1 MRRTF
6 EVWFYIGSVL
16 GLYGILLT
24 AAGVYQWI
32 HPPPTVLAKE
42 HATFWAGVLLLTVGT
57 IYVIGFWPKPGSG
70 DPHDGSRV
78 E

>member
-6 EVWFYIGSVL
+6 EVWFYIGAL
-16 GLYGILLT
+16 LTIYGLMLGAAGLY
-24 AAGVYQWI
+24 QWS
-32 HPPPTVLAKE
+32 HLPATVLAGK
-42 HATFWAGVLLLTVGT
+42 HGTFWAGVLLLLVGGGYT
-57 IYVIGFWPKPGSG
+57 IAYWPKPGKG

>member
-6 EVWFYIGSVL
+6 EVWFYIGALL
-16 GLYGILLT
+16 GFYGVMLT
-24 AAGVYQWI
+24 LAGVYQWV
-32 HPPPTVLAKE
+32 HPPPTVLAGK
-42 HATFWAGVLLLTVGT
+42 HATFWAGIILLLVGGGYT
-57 IYVIGFWPKPGSG
+57 IGFWPKPGPG